1 MIITIT
7 LNILMVIGLL
17 LTNISITLQDHS
29 PILPLLIFVLKAEL
43 LGLAAGPAN
52 RPG

>member
-17 LTNISITLQDHS
+17 FNKYLYNTSRSFPHTPLTYFCS
-29 PILPLLIFVLKAEL
+29 K
-43 LGLAAGPAN
+43 G
-52 RPG
+52 